1 MLGCKGLMISVFQ
14 LSSMQ
19 VSFYK
24 DFLPLGKYFQLLL

>member
-1 MLGCKGLMISVFQ
+1 MLGCKELMISVFQ

-24 DFLPLGKYFQLLL
+24 NVLLFGKYF